1 MKHHLASR
9 SRSLRTLRARR
20 LAVVAVAALALQM
33 VGVRPAGAATPI
45 GTAYAWGANAFGELG
60 NNSVTNSSTPVAVS
74 GIPNGVVK
82 VVAGARHSLAI
93 VGNGT
98 VKAWG
103 RNASGELGNGTT
115 TESHVP
121 VAVSGFG
128 AGSGVISVAGN
139 APPISATAVSGA
151 GHSMALKS
159 DGSVWGWGHGNSGQ
173 VGDGVALPLPASTNH
188 DVLSPVQVVGLGPNA
203 TNPVTAIAAGGA
215 HSLAVKKDG
224 SVWAWGHDASGQLGD
239 GATLPGA
246 DRSRPVQVVGL
257 GPSAVNPVVAIA
269 AGDSFSLARKR
280 NGSVWAWG
288 NNASGELGNNST
300 TDRSTAASVSGLTSG
315 VVRITAGA
323 AFAIVVKSDG
333 SVWAWGNNQ
342 SGQLGNNGAP
352 NDRYLPV
359 AVSGL
364 GAASGV
370 VAISAGFS
378 HVIALRSSGTLL
390 VWGRNASGQLGD
402 GTLTQRNTPEAL
414 AGMTAVAQVSAGGSH
429 TLVARAPTVTVTP
442 KRGPNG
448 TSVNVAGSRFR
459 PGETVHAYY
468 QTRLSAPA
476 PSQVLV
482 CTAVVTSAGTARCS
496 GKIPTTNFG
505 PLGPHAIVESGAT
518 SGLHSA
524 AIFTLTPTVTVTPN
538 AGHAG
543 APVTVSGSR
552 FAPSESVKVYW
563 LTKLASPSQILLCT
577 STTTSAGALS
587 CPATIPTTN
596 QGPLGA
602 HTITATGAV
611 SNVAGTTTFTLQ

>member
-1 MKHHLASR
+1 MTHQLASPRR
-9 SRSLRTLRARR
+9 SVRTVRARW
-20 LAVVAVAALALQM
+20 LAAAVAVLALQI
-33 VGVRPAGAATPI
+33 VGVQAAGAATPV
-45 GTAYAWGANAFGELG
+45 GTPYAWGANAYGELG

-74 GIPNGVVK
+74 GILNGVVK
-82 VVAGARHSLAI
+82 VAAGARHSLAI
-93 VGNGT
+93 VGDGT
-98 VKAWG
+98 VRAWG

-139 APPISATAVSGA
+139 APPISSTAVSGA

-188 DVLSPVQVVGLGPNA
+188 DVLAPVRVVGLGPNS
-203 TNPVTAIAAGGA
+203 TNPVTVIAAGGA

-239 GATLPGA
+239 GAALPGA
-246 DRSRPVQVVGL
+246 DHSSPVQVVGF
-257 GPSAVNPVVAIA
+257 GPSAVNPVVGIA
-269 AGDSFSLARKR
+269 AGDSFSLARKKD
-280 NGSVWAWG
+280 GSIWAWG
-288 NNASGELGNNST
+288 NNASGQLGNNST
-300 TDRSTAASVSGLTSG
+300 SDRSTPAVVSGLTSG
-315 VVRITAGA
+315 FIRITAGA
-323 AFAIVVKSDG
+323 AFGVALKTDG

-352 NDRYLPV
+352 NDQHVPV

-370 VAISAGFS
+370 STISAGFS
-378 HVIALRSSGTLL
+378 HVIALKSNRTLL

-402 GTLTQRNTPEAL
+402 GTTTQRNTPKAL
-414 AGMTAVAQVSAGGSH
+414 GLTAIAQISAGGAH

-442 KRGPNG
+442 SRGPIG
-448 TSVNVAGSRFR
+448 ASVNVAGSRFR

-468 QTRLSAPA
+468 QTRLSAPS

-482 CTAVVTSAGTARCS
+482 CSAVVTSSTTSSCS
-496 GKIPTTNFG
+496 GNIPTTDFG
-505 PLGPHAIVESGAT
+505 PLGPHAIVQTGAA
-518 SGLHSA
+518 SGLTA
-524 AIFTLTPTVTVTPN
+524 TATFTLTPTVAVTPN

-577 STTTSAGALS
+577 ATTTSAGALS
-587 CPATIPTTN
+587 CTATIPTTN

-602 HTITATGAV
+602 HTITATGAA